1 MKSTRIMFLILGLS
15 LLLFAGCASR
25 PTDLIQQTEHV
36 RQEAK
41 ETYADQF
48 ALEDWSAG
56 EKAWGQAEDA
66 LQKED
71 YGQASTFLLRAK
83 ERYTKARDIAVGKK
97 ETTLKEIEQNKAGA
111 SIRLKSLMESAAKLS
126 AAKRKEL
133 DAQAKDIQDKL
144 AKVDEHVKKGEFDDA
159 KVLAARTFRDVWELE
174 QQYKK

>member
-1 MKSTRIMFLILGLS
+1 
-15 LLLFAGCASR
+15 
-25 PTDLIQQTEHV
+25 LIQQTERA

-41 ETYADQF
+41 EAYADQF

-83 ERYTKARDIAVGKK
+83 ERYTKARDLAGGKK
-97 ETTLKEIEQNKAGA
+97 EMTLKEIEQNKTGAG
-111 SIRLKSLMESAAKLS
+111 IRLKNLMDSAAKLP

-133 DAQAKDIQDKL
+133 EARAKDIQDNL
-144 AKVDEHVKKGEFDDA
+144 AKVDEQVKKGEFDSA
-159 KVLAARTFRDVWELE
+159 KVLAQRTFRDVWELE
-174 QQYKK
+174 QQFKK